1 MLRGHRCI
9 LCGHARAELPV
20 GRQLAE
26 DGLAGGTTINAAP
39 LLPSSAASPL
49 PSPTQPSL
57 EACTSL
63 AIFILEGSYD

>member
-26 DGLAGGTTINAAP
+26 DGLAGGTMINAAP
-39 LLPSSAASPL
+39 LLPSSAALLL
-49 PSPTQPSL
+49 PSAS
-57 EACTSL
+57 S
-63 AIFILEGSYD
+63 GSATPATAVDRGCCGPC